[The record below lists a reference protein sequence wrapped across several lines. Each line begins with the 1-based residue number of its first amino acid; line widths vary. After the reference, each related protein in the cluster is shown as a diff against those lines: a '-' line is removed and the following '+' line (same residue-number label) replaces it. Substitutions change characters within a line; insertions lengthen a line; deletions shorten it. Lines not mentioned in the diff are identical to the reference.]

1 MAGTGRFGVSFF
13 VNSIII
19 EVRAA
24 PCNIQMHL
32 VIRLG
37 LALGLARFSVLRLAP
52 DVQIQIAIGLGLAL
66 GLARFALVWL
76 GVARC
81 MEAAKSLVK

>member
-1 MAGTGRFGVSFF
+1 MQY
-13 VNSIII
+13 
-19 EVRAA
+19 
-24 PCNIQMHL
+24 PD
-32 VIRLG
+32 
-37 LALGLARFSVLRLAP
+37 ALGLARFGVLRLAP

-81 MEAAKSLVK
+81 MEATKSLVK

>member
-1 MAGTGRFGVSFF
+1 MKVWRSVW
-13 VNSIII
+13 
-19 EVRAA
+19 
-24 PCNIQMHL
+24 
-32 VIRLG
+32 
-37 LALGLARFSVLRLAP
+37 LGLARFGVLRLAP

-81 MEAAKSLVK
+81 MEATKSLVKWSSVWPVGGRLLLENRFGIQNQNL